1 MSRCRSF
8 SMVLAVMVLV
18 AQLAFAQ
25 PDIDS
30 DDYRLGIGDVVQ
42 LNVLQQPS
50 LDRSLV
56 VRPDGTAVIPLVGE
70 IEMAGLTVSEA
81 EELVRQKLRLF
92 NHDIVDVSL
101 TVTEYNAL
109 RIYVLGAVISPGSF
123 TFDSSPTLW
132 DVLRES
138 GGVDRDANLMAV
150 RVISIDGPTTT
161 TSTYDLSGL
170 ISGTGGTPQV
180 FLNAGDTVIVPG
192 GEAMAAAPDTGVQVF
207 GAVLAPGTYSLSEP
221 TRLVTVLMLA
231 GSPSERAH
239 MGKVWWIHD
248 NGENR
253 YESTLIDIRLWTEL
267 GDLSG
272 NPLVYP
278 GDTVE
283 VKRDGGGFFRTTY
296 PVILG
301 TLTTAAA
308 LIFTFDRMGSR

>member
-1 MSRCRSF
+1 
-8 SMVLAVMVLV
+8 MVLAVMVLV

-25 PDIDS
+25 TDADS
-30 DDYRLGIGDVVQ
+30 EDYRLGIGDVVQ
-42 LNVLQQPS
+42 LNVLQQPA

-56 VRPDGTAVIPLVGE
+56 IRPDGTSVIPLVGE

-132 DVLRES
+132 DILREA
-138 GGVDRDANLMAV
+138 GGVDRDANLTAV
-150 RVISIDGPTTT
+150 RVISIDGPTTS
-161 TSTYDLSGL
+161 TSIYDLTGL
-170 ISGTGGTPQV
+170 ISGTGGAPPV
-180 FLNAGDTVIVPG
+180 FLRAGDTVIVPG
-192 GEAMAAAPDTGVQVF
+192 GEALTAAPDTGVQVF
-207 GAVLAPGTYSLSEP
+207 GAVMSPGTYSLTEP
-221 TRLVTVLMLA
+221 TRIMTVLMLA
-231 GSPSERAH
+231 GSPTESAH

-248 NGENR
+248 SGENR
-253 YESTLIDIRLWTEL
+253 YESTLIDVRLWTEQ

-283 VKRDGGGFFRTTY
+283 IKRDNGGFFRTTY
-296 PVILG
+296 PVLLG

-308 LIFTFDRMGSR
+308 LLFTYDRMSSR